1 MLERVDKLL
10 KRLIYL
16 YFGDIQW
23 EDPGR
28 GEAFLKERHKTCSG
42 RHMNRRSDRAGVFA
56 VATVL

>member
-16 YFGDIQW
+16 SFGDIQW

-28 GEAFLKERHKTCSG
+28 
-42 RHMNRRSDRAGVFA
+42 RRGISQETPQNLLWTAHES
-56 VATVL
+56 